1 MSKKKIIICFTG
13 EPRSFRKGLSIRNKE
28 FNKKNNICAFDVESR
43 YLMSFLNHKNKSNS
57 KFKILKRLKYFAKDR
72 TLKSMK
78 LNPHKFEN
86 IWANII
92 SQKHEILCELI
103 KESEN
108 INDSLI
114 ILTRTDWF
122 FNTYSLKLIQKAVVS
137 NKIIVPFLTDKYSE
151 FEDVKYKPIF
161 DQFMIIP
168 GKLIIKTIKAM
179 EISIKIFLE
188 NQKQL
193 KKQNLNIDKKRSNRT
208 GMTPENLLG
217 LGFALS
223 ELDKKVMVI
232 NNFEYVF
239 KPDMYG
245 TNSHNLIRDDA
256 HIWMNLSLHNFAK
269 KYLSYIKSVLSK
281 LISKLNFNFNK

>member
-1 MSKKKIIICFTG
+1 MPKKKIIICFTG

-28 FNKKNNICAFDVESR
+28 FNKKNNMYGFDVESR
-43 YLMSFLNHKNKSNS
+43 YLMSFLNHKKKSNN
-57 KFKILKRLKYFAKDR
+57 KFKILKRLKYFVKDR
-72 TLKSMK
+72 TLKSIK
-78 LNPHKFEN
+78 FNPHKFEN
-86 IWANII
+86 IFANII

-108 INDSLI
+108 VNDSLI

-122 FNTYSLKLIQKAVVS
+122 FNTYSLNLIQKAIVS
-137 NKIIVPFLTDKYSE
+137 NKIIVPFLTEKHSE
-151 FEDVKYKPIF
+151 FEGIRYKPMF

-168 GKLIIKTIKAM
+168 GELIIKTIKAM

-188 NQKQL
+188 NQKQS
-193 KKQNLNIDKKRSNRT
+193 KKQNLNIDEKRSNKI
-208 GMTPENLLG
+208 GMAPENLLG

-223 ELDKKVMVI
+223 QLDKKVIVI
-232 NNFEYVF
+232 KNFEYVF

-256 HIWMNLSLHNFAK
+256 HIWMNLSLCDFTK
-269 KYLSYIKSVLSK
+269 KYLNYIKSVLSK
-281 LISKLNFNFNK
+281 LLSKLNLKS